1 MVMQKIDDYFKLT
14 ERGTSV
20 TTEFRGAVATFLT
33 MAYILA
39 VNPRI
44 LAESGGPCEWG
55 DGGPDGAEYLMCMEE
70 TKRKF
75 VVSTAL
81 TSMVA
86 CLIMGLWANLP
97 IALSC
102 GMGMNAFFTYNV
114 VGFKSFGNV
123 SYGAALSAVLIEGIV
138 FFVISVSG
146 LRFFIIKTFIPAP
159 VRLATPAAIGA
170 FLAHLGLQTA
180 EGIGVVVADVATAVT
195 LGGCPVEKRTPM
207 VALDA
212 RCQADP
218 YQGCVIS
225 DSYTCDT
232 LGGHMESAT
241 AWIGIFG
248 TLLMVVLLSYK
259 VKSSFIIGIGFVTVL
274 SWFRG
279 TAVTYFPDND
289 MGNDRFDY
297 FRKVVS
303 IESLS
308 SITAK
313 WDFSEAKG
321 SEYVTSLL
329 TLLYVDFLDTSGT
342 LLAIVNSMGYVDE
355 NGDFPNSRAAFTTD
369 ALATIFGSFFGL
381 SPVTSYIES
390 AAGVEIGSRTG
401 LTSVF
406 VAFFFFLSIFFAP
419 ILSSIPAWATGGSL
433 IIVGALMCRSL
444 AKVHWENPAHAVTA
458 FVTVIVM
465 PLTYSIA
472 YGLIAGIG
480 TWFTIKIVA
489 IPLNMAFGIP
499 DPTII
504 VEEEE
509 VDEKKKEV
517 DDDEKPAE
525 GPEEKFS
532 DA

>member
-1 MVMQKIDDYFKLT
+1 
-14 ERGTSV
+14 
-20 TTEFRGAVATFLT
+20 
-33 MAYILA
+33 
-39 VNPRI
+39 
-44 LAESGGPCEWG
+44 
-55 DGGPDGAEYLMCMEE
+55 MEE

-75 VVSTAL
+75 VVSTAM

-102 GMGMNAFFTYNV
+102 GMGMNAYFTYNV
-114 VGFKSFGNV
+114 VGFKSFGPLT
-123 SYGAALSAVLIEGIV
+123 YGSALSAVLIEGIV
-138 FFVISVSG
+138 FFVIAVTG
-146 LRFFIIKTFIPAP
+146 LRFYIIKTFIPEP

-195 LGGCPVEKRTPM
+195 LGGCPEDKRTPM

-212 RCQADP
+212 RCSVNSAD
-218 YQGCVIS
+218 CILS

-232 LGGHMESAT
+232 LGGHMESPT

-248 TLLMVVLLSYK
+248 TLLMVILLSYK
-259 VKSSFIIGIGFVTVL
+259 IRSSFIIGIGFVTVI

-279 TAVTYFPDND
+279 TEITYFPDTD
-289 MGNDRFDY
+289 AGNDRFEY
-297 FRKVVS
+297 FQKIVS

-313 WDFSEAKG
+313 WDFSEATG
-321 SEYVTSLL
+321 SEYAVSLI

-342 LLAIVNSMGYVDE
+342 LLAIVSSMGYVDE
-355 NGDFPNSRAAFTTD
+355 KGDFPNSRAAFTSD
-369 ALATIFGSFFGL
+369 ALATIFGSIFGL

-390 AAGVEIGSRTG
+390 AAGVEVGSRTG

-419 ILSSIPAWATGGSL
+419 ILSSIPAWASGGSL

-444 AKVHWENPAHAVTA
+444 TKVNWDNTAHAVTA
-458 FVTVIVM
+458 FVTVMVM

-480 TWFTIKIVA
+480 TWFAIKIVA
-489 IPLNMAFGIP
+489 IPLNLLFGIP
-499 DPTII
+499 DPT
-504 VEEEE
+504 VVSTEEDEGDDLKLEE
-509 VDEKKKEV
+509 AAETKENFENEKV
-517 DDDEKPAE
+517 LEKSEA
-525 GPEEKFS
+525 
-532 DA
+532 